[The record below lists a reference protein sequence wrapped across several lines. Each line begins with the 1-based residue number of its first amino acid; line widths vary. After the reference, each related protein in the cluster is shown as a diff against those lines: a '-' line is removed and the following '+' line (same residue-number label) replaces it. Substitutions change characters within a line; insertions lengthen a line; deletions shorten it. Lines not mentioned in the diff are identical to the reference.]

1 MEKSDNKHSDNKQR
15 MREILKKS
23 LNDDNTINAKILKE
37 ECFNTSLSKDKPWI
51 FISHSHKDNQIVL
64 VLKEELEKDN
74 DFKVFADNLFW
85 SITLKD
91 VKESIL
97 EVFKDKIS
105 EQELER
111 HLSSLMAICLVEI
124 IQQCRVYIVIKD
136 NSMTQNNKIE
146 SNWIYYELEMIK
158 TLLPKLVASFESKS
172 SEKVLLYESELEKLE
187 TYHNMQNLKKAL
199 KNLITPFNNGYEETT
214 LLECSPNYKPFIA
227 YEPNY
232 TKEQA

>member
-1 MEKSDNKHSDNKQR
+1 M
-15 MREILKKS
+15 
-23 LNDDNTINAKILKE
+23 
-37 ECFNTSLSKDKPWI
+37 
-51 FISHSHKDNQIVL
+51 
-64 VLKEELEKDN
+64 
-74 DFKVFADNLFW
+74 FADNLFW

-97 EVFKDKIS
+97 EIFKNKIS

-136 NSMTQNNKIE
+136 DSITQNNKIE

-172 SEKVLLYESELEKLE
+172 SEKVLLVLLYESELEKLE
-187 TYHNMQNLKKAL
+187 TYHNMQDLKKGF
-199 KNLITPFNNGYEETT
+199 K
-214 LLECSPNYKPFIA
+214 KPYNSI
-227 YEPNY
+227 
-232 TKEQA
+232 